1 MQNRSFSHI
10 HHYTTWS
17 DNFLAITNNN
27 KKHLTL
33 SVELNQEIAIQ
44 SRSKKYEIS
53 WTKWSKNTKSDN
65 NRSSLIRYWTWTLA
79 LIHTMS
85 MSPLLSFTCVG
96 AWQNT
101 SNSLHMHKPPHSLL
115 YTPLTVVTVKIAVRH
130 PQLGAAKQTIAHRDR
145 LKTSMSKKCI
155 LHNIHQLSQLATHS
169 RCALQSS
176 GTTTSLSSSGRNWFK
191 LNHRT
196 VL

>member
-1 MQNRSFSHI
+1 MFHKGFRAKPQFFAHPSL
-10 HHYTTWS
+10 HHM
-17 DNFLAITNNN
+17 
-27 KKHLTL
+27 KR
-33 SVELNQEIAIQ
+33 Q
-44 SRSKKYEIS
+44 SRYYQQQQQTFDSFCWTRCKKYEIS

-115 YTPLTVVTVKIAVRH
+115 YTPLTVVTVTIAVRH